1 VKPLRVLIVRIGAM
15 GDVLHAMP
23 AVAALRVLHPEWF
36 IGWAIEPR
44 WSDLLPIVGDPN
56 DLHQF
61 GNRYYKKALV
71 DRWYRV
77 PASVWKRNP
86 LSRKTQLGINELRK
100 VLRDEQFDICV
111 DMQGA
116 LKSAVVGR
124 MAKAQVFAGPAAPRE
139 KIARRFYNRPV
150 EFTATHVVEQGCEL
164 LGAAVGATLTPTRVR
179 LPMEDRDEAFVD
191 EALGGERFCL
201 ISAGGGWGAKLWPA
215 ERYGQVAAALGR
227 VGVRTVVNAS
237 PGGSPEA
244 DQVVAASEGFA
255 RALPC
260 SVGQLI
266 PLIRRAS
273 VVIGGDTGPLH
284 LAAVLEKPVV
294 AIFGPTD
301 PARNGPY
308 GTRQR
313 VLRDESSTTSHK
325 RVKEP
330 EAGMLRISVKEVV
343 AAALE
348 MLA

>member
-1 VKPLRVLIVRIGAM
+1 VRVLIVRIGAM

-23 AVAALRVLHPEWF
+23 AVAALRVMHPDWF

-56 DLHQF
+56 DLHQL
-61 GNRYYKKALV
+61 GNRYAKKALV

-77 PASVWKRNP
+77 PASVWKRHP
-86 LSRKTQLGINELRK
+86 LSRKTQVGINELRT
-100 VLRDEQFDICV
+100 VLRDERFDICV

-116 LKSAVVGR
+116 LKSAVVGW
-124 MAKAQVFAGPAAPRE
+124 MAKAPVFAGPAAPRE
-139 KIARRFYNRPV
+139 KFARKLYSRPV
-150 EFTATHVVEQGCEL
+150 ELAATHVVEQGCEL
-164 LGAAVGATLTPTRVR
+164 LGAAVGETLTPTRVR
-179 LPMEDRDEAFVD
+179 LPMDDRDESFVD
-191 EALGGERFCL
+191 EAVGGERFCL

-215 ERYGQVAAALGR
+215 ERYGAVAAALGR

-330 EAGMLRISVKEVV
+330 EAGMLQITVKDVV